1 MTIKEAGLVV
11 TQVGQLKE
19 VSRVLGLVVSQAG
32 AGAEAAR
39 GSVTSEEA
47 ALPASVSVTLPLQG
61 SGGRCPGPEPNLF
74 FGCGRVKMIEYQ
86 FGVTYFTGSAAQA
99 WPGGGGEV
107 SAFDDQ
113 LCRVTDSQTFFLEL
127 L

>member
-39 GSVTSEEA
+39 GSITSEA

-74 FGCGRVKMIEYQ
+74 FFFWLRVRE
-86 FGVTYFTGSAAQA
+86 
-99 WPGGGGEV
+99 
-107 SAFDDQ
+107 DD
-113 LCRVTDSQTFFLEL
+113 
-127 L
+127 